1 LVVDHFNKQFEL
13 GDFRRSTLVESI
25 SEKEHILNMLTKG
38 DYMYLTKIIEKKNP
52 SNQTATL
59 EAFIFS
65 IPQNELI
72 VRKKIPTKYISESYY
87 Q

>member
-1 LVVDHFNKQFEL
+1 
-13 GDFRRSTLVESI
+13 
-25 SEKEHILNMLTKG
+25 
-38 DYMYLTKIIEKKNP
+38 MYLTKIIEKKNP
-52 SNQTATL
+52 SNQTANL

-72 VRKKIPTKYISESYY
+72 VRKKIPTKHISESYY